1 MATATLGN
9 TLSEIL
15 ANAKER
21 IVIRAPDGRVVGY
34 FEPLDDQD
42 DDSCPYTEEQIL
54 EFQRD
59 KGVCRPLGEVLKRIG
74 AE

>member
-9 TLSEIL
+9 GLSDIL
-15 ANAKER
+15 VNANER
-21 IVIRAPDGRVVGY
+21 VVIRAPDGRVIGF

-42 DDSCPYTEEQIL
+42 DDSCPYTDEQIL
-54 EFQRD
+54 DFQPN
-59 KGVCRPLGEVLKRIG
+59 KGVCRPLDEVLKRIG